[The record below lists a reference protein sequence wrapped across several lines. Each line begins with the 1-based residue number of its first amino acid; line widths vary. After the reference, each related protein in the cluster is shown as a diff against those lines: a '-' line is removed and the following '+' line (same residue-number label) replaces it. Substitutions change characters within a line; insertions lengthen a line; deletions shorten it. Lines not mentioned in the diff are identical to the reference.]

1 MLPPAYPSHVLRAD
15 NYSWTERAWRRP
27 SVIDGETVVVEE
39 PGRVLPSADG
49 RHDVC
54 CRSHYFLVVRAGT
67 GAITLRVKHGAGE
80 ESMNLGWDTTRVLRG
95 FEAMDS
101 DARFRF
107 CWMLMQTRSDAARA
121 ATEHADARWRSAIL
135 EGRVRR
141 RKVRGQ
147 PQVRVTILE
156 AGRQT

>member
-1 MLPPAYPSHVLRAD
+1 MLPDAYPPHVLRAD
-15 NYSWTERAWRRP
+15 NYAFTERAWRRP
-27 SVIDGETVVVEE
+27 TVREGETVLFEE
-39 PGRVLPSADG
+39 PGRVLPSRDG

-54 CRSHYFLVVRAGT
+54 CRSHYFLIIRCASGSLL
-67 GAITLRVKHGAGE
+67 LRVKHGSGE
-80 ESMNLGWDTTRVLRG
+80 EVMSLGWDHTRVLRG

-107 CWMLMQTRSDAARA
+107 CWMLIQTRSDAARA
-121 ATEHADARWRSAIL
+121 AAEHADARWRSAIA

-147 PQVRVTILE
+147 SQVRVTIVE
-156 AGRQT
+156 AGNHA